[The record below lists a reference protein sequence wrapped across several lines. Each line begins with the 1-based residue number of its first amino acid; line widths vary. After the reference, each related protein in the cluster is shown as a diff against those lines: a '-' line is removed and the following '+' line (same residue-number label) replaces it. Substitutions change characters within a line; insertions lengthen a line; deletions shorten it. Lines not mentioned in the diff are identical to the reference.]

1 MRSTHVLTPGVF
13 GVAALVAFPLAPA
26 QALSVTEIST
36 LAETITVRIDGQ
48 NSGSGVLI
56 KQQDST
62 YTVLTAAHVVAT
74 EDEYDVIT
82 SDNKRYP
89 LTYSR
94 VKKFPDVDLA
104 LVEFTSSQSYP
115 VAKLGDSRRI
125 KAGESIFVSGFPLP
139 TAAITESIWNF
150 SKGEVTANAKRP
162 LADGYGLVY
171 SNNTL
176 PGMSGGAVLD
186 SQGQLIGIH
195 GRADAEQQ
203 VQKTETVYVKTGFN
217 LGIPIN
223 TFTTLAAKVNPNLGF
238 SSQGTAPPT
247 AELSADDWYLQAQ
260 NKLKRGDYQGAI
272 SEFNQAINLNPKYQQ
287 AFNGRGIAYSKLK
300 DYSQALADYDSAIA
314 LESDAAKKVYYNR
327 ALTYSKLKQYPQA
340 IADYS
345 KVITFNPKNGK
356 AYNNR
361 GTSYKA
367 IREYESAIADYS
379 KAIEINSKD
388 AFAYYNRG
396 LVYYNLKQYPQGIA
410 DLDKAI
416 SYDPKNAVSYN
427 NRGNIYFALKEYQKA
442 IADLDQAVS
451 LDPTY
456 VDGYYNRGNVYK
468 RLKQYPKALADYA
481 TAIKLD
487 PGYAAIY
494 NNRAGV
500 YKALKELPKAK
511 ADYDTAIS
519 LKPDNGAAYFNRGI
533 LHAITQKFA
542 LAKKDFQ
549 MAAKL
554 FKQQNN
560 PVGYRKATQALKRL
574 K

>member
-1 MRSTHVLTPGVF
+1 MRSTHVLTPCII
-13 GVAALVAFPLAPA
+13 GVAALVAFPFFPA

-36 LAETITVRIDGQ
+36 LAESITVRIDGQ

-74 EDEYDVIT
+74 EDEYDVVT

-89 LTYSR
+89 LTYSQ

-104 LVEFTSSQSYP
+104 LVEFTSTQSYP
-115 VAKLGDSRRI
+115 VAELGDSTKV
-125 KAGESIFVSGFPLP
+125 KAGESIFVSGFPIP

-186 SQGQLIGIH
+186 SQGKLIGIH

-223 TFTTLAAKVNPNLGF
+223 TFMTLAPKVNPQLGIA
-238 SSQGTAPPT
+238 SQGTNSKNTAP
-247 AELSADDWYLQAQ
+247 SADDWYLQAQ
-260 NKLKRGDYQGAI
+260 NKSEQGDYQGAI
-272 SEFNQAINLNPKYQQ
+272 ADFNKAINLNPKYQQ

-300 DYSQALADYDSAIA
+300 EYSQALADYDKAIA
-314 LESDAAKKVYYNR
+314 LEPEDSKKVYFNR
-327 ALTYSKLKQYPQA
+327 GVTFAKTKQYPQA

-345 KVITFNPKNGK
+345 QAITINPTNGK

-361 GTSYKA
+361 GTIYNKLRDYKKA
-367 IREYESAIADYS
+367 ISDFNQAIA
-379 KAIEINSKD
+379 INSKD
-388 AFAYYNRG
+388 AIAYYNRG
-396 LVYYNLKQYPQGIA
+396 LAYYDLKKYPQAIA
-410 DLDKAI
+410 DFDKAI
-416 SYDPKNAVSYN
+416 QYDPKNAVSYN

-442 IADLDQAVS
+442 IVDLDQAIS
-451 LDPTY
+451 LNPKY
-456 VDGYYNRGNVYK
+456 VDGYFNRGNVYK

-519 LKPDNGAAYFNRGI
+519 LKPDNGATYFNRGI

-560 PVGYRKATQALKRL
+560 PAGYRKAVQALKRL

>member
-1 MRSTHVLTPGVF
+1 MRSTHVLTPCII
-13 GVAALVAFPLAPA
+13 GVAALVAFPFSPA

-74 EDEYDVIT
+74 EDEYDVVT

-89 LTYSR
+89 LTYSQ

-104 LVEFTSSQSYP
+104 LVEFTSTQSYP
-115 VAKLGDSRRI
+115 VAELGDSTKV
-125 KAGESIFVSGFPLP
+125 KAGESIFVSGFPIP

-186 SQGQLIGIH
+186 SQGKLIGIH

-238 SSQGTAPPT
+238 ASQGTVPQT

-345 KVITFNPKNGK
+345 KVITFNPKNGR

-396 LVYYNLKQYPQGIA
+396 LVYYNLKQYPQAIA
-410 DLDKAI
+410 DFDKAI

-442 IADLDQAVS
+442 IADLDQAIS
-451 LDPTY
+451 LDPKY

-481 TAIKLD
+481 TAIKID

-533 LHAITQKFA
+533 LHAITRKFA

-549 MAAKL
+549 MAANL